1 MTNPIQPSAAR
12 APRRSARLLPWLAL
26 ALAACSSTPGESML
40 ARFNTVPNGATVLVE
55 RLNLQ
60 MSTPCDL
67 DFNLVETDDVLVVRK
82 AGFRTVRCTL
92 AEVPQVAV
100 GSYELTL
107 EKQ

>member
-1 MTNPIQPSAAR
+1 MNTPTPRAA
-12 APRRSARLLPWLAL
+12 LLSLLCIAG
-26 ALAACSSTPGESML
+26 AACSSTPGESTL
-40 ARFNTVPNGATVLVE
+40 ARFNTVPNGATVLIE

-67 DFNLVETDDVLVVRK
+67 DFNLVSVDDTLVVRK
-82 AGFRTVRCTL
+82 EGFRTVQTRL
-92 AEVPQVAV
+92 ADVPQVAV

>member
-1 MTNPIQPSAAR
+1 MNMPTPRAAFF
-12 APRRSARLLPWLAL
+12 SLLCLAG
-26 ALAACSSTPGESML
+26 AACSSTPGDSTL
-40 ARFNTVPNGATVLVE
+40 ARFNTVPNGATVLIE

-67 DFNLVETDDVLVVRK
+67 DFNLVSVDDVLVVRK
-82 AGFRTVRCTL
+82 AGFRTVQTTL
-92 AEVPQVAV
+92 AGVPQVAV